1 MRTLRK
7 KKDKGAVIL
16 LRRRIIIS
24 VLLIVIAGFGT
35 LAAVVLT
42 KRAKAD
48 VGYDPYFTLSTG
60 PSKIRIFQPLSNSV
74 ANESS
79 FTASGTAPPNTT
91 LTLKVDGVTKTT
103 VTTDSKGA
111 WTKSITGV
119 SAGDHQLTAS
129 TSLGGPFSVIA
140 ATGYLPGYSI
150 VDLTTNG
157 LVSASTAGLGTAFG
171 SIYYGSTAVAASDSV
186 RINDSTVYLVR
197 QRSVTILDVASQ
209 SATKTIFLAG
219 HFSTGGESPQDSGEL
234 FKRSVLSADG
244 SKLYLLYSS
253 DTSSKILKIDIATGT
268 LESTDVFSPSI
279 VAGATGMV
287 LTPDGS
293 KLYVISYNAAE
304 VDTVQTSDGSATSQ
318 ALGASARDIAISPNG
333 STVYISEAQ
342 QDTNFYIATIDIGS
356 SNFDDHSIDLGTGVS
371 EPDTLYVSSVGDK
384 FYVGNTGDSSLRV
397 YDTNS
402 KALLSTLTLSSPVL
416 AQTKQIVENQDGS
429 KIYIPLADDSIA
441 VIDHANDA
449 FVASILKPATNY
461 SHINGLM
468 FNNNKL
474 YTTYN
479 RAPDLAADLF
489 DSSGNPTKLFSSLA
503 VSDATSGNNVTAT
516 PITINGASAGMLSR
530 PVATSP
536 ISLVNSVDFS
546 VGDPITITSPTTDTT
561 LDTATPTITGK
572 GPKSKTI
579 QLSINGGSAI
589 SVSVD
594 SSGNWQKQVTLTKNK
609 NNAIVAVYNNKRTQL
624 VLPNTF
630 VFGSDIAK
638 NQLSV
643 IDGKS
648 GLETNPVT
656 LPPLGV
662 SSFGNAAVKINTGAA
677 VNPSGQ
683 RYYVVNTDFS
693 PIITDAMNAAVS
705 GDTSQLLPLLSQL
718 PATQLG
724 GIDVYSS
731 QTRQLV
737 TRIAMPNGVIPVSM
751 KVSPDGKK
759 AMVIAYDIQQQIDL
773 LNTPNLALA
782 TVPLNFF
789 RVNLDNNALVG
800 DKITMQ
806 FDFNQLASSDG
817 SVMSKA
823 IGSLVTGGLVGISN
837 VGSYTANGT
846 KFYTTNFSL
855 GKLSI
860 IDTNSGE
867 VSELTL
873 PNTTDY
879 TALLSTTINPA
890 TNILYVSYMD
900 VSGFDNVSG
909 PSFVPGMML
918 INTADNSFI
927 GKTALPGLPLFNFAV
942 NSAGS
947 KVYMVTVDLASFIN
961 TIGAGIN
968 NPQAVLI
975 DSLPTF
981 DLTVYEPATGNTTTR
996 PISNTEVPFNLVLSP
1011 DNKQVFIPTI
1021 GQNVIHVYDV
1031 DSDTMDAG
1039 NAPIILGGIS
1049 TALATT
1055 SNIGEVTLGSY
1066 NATASY
1072 FVPPDAPAT
1081 VCGYNSKILAD
1092 SPDCKPSTGNNTNTN
1107 TYKFLPSSTGATV
1120 SAQSLDIPKQT
1131 VQIIKDTAQQALSS
1145 HEAAVKGST
1154 MRTWL
1159 VYIIYGAFVSILGA
1173 TGYVIWR
1180 TDMLLGTSEEETY
1193 M

>member
-7 KKDKGAVIL
+7 KKNKGATIL

-79 FTASGTAPPNTT
+79 FTSSGTAPPNTT

-103 VTTDSKGA
+103 VTTDSKGV
-111 WTKSITGV
+111 WTKNITGV
-119 SAGDHQLTAS
+119 NAGDHQLTAS
-129 TSLGGPFSVIA
+129 TTLGGPFSVIA

-157 LVSASTAGLGTAFG
+157 LASASTAGFGTALGALFLND
-171 SIYYGSTAVAASDSV
+171 SNVAVSDSV

-209 SATKTIFLAG
+209 TATKTISLAD
-219 HFSTGGESPQDSGEL
+219 HFSTGGENPQDSGEL
-234 FKRSVLSADG
+234 LKQSVLSADG
-244 SKLYLLYSS
+244 TKLYLLYSS
-253 DTSSKILKIDIATGT
+253 GSESSKLLKIDTATGT
-268 LESTDVFSPSI
+268 LVSTEAFPAEVMP
-279 VAGATGMV
+279 GATGMV

-293 KLYVISYNAAE
+293 RLYVISYNSSE
-304 VDTVQTSDGSATSQ
+304 VDTVQTSDGSVTSQ

-333 STVYISEAQ
+333 GTVYISEAQ
-342 QDTNFYIATIDIGS
+342 QQDTKFYIATIDTNS
-356 SNFDDHSIDLGTGVS
+356 NNFDDHSIDLGAGVS

-384 FYVGNTGDSSLRV
+384 FYVGNTYDSSLRV
-397 YDTNS
+397 YDVNS
-402 KALLSTLTLSSPVL
+402 KELLSTISLSSSVL
-416 AQTKQIVENQDGS
+416 AQTKQIIENQDGS
-429 KIYIPLADDSIA
+429 KIYVPLTDDSVAI
-441 VIDHANDA
+441 IDHANNSL
-449 FVASILKPATNY
+449 VSSILKPASNY
-461 SHINGLM
+461 SHLGGLM
-468 FNNNKL
+468 FYNNKL
-474 YTTYN
+474 YTTYS

-489 DSSGNPTKLFSSLA
+489 DTSGNPTKLFSSLA
-503 VSDATSGNNVTAT
+503 ISDATTGSDVAAT
-516 PITINGASAGMLSR
+516 PITINGASAGRLSR
-530 PVATSP
+530 PVATNP
-536 ISLVNSVDFS
+536 IPIVNSVDFS
-546 VGDPITITSPTTDTT
+546 VGNPITITSPTADTT
-561 LDTATPTITGK
+561 LDTATPTIVGK

-579 QLSINGGSAI
+579 QLSINGGSAVN
-589 SVSVD
+589 VSVD
-594 SSGNWQKQVTLTKNK
+594 SNGNWQKQVTLTKNK

-648 GLETNPVT
+648 GLETNPIT
-656 LPPLGV
+656 LPPFGV
-662 SSFGNAAVKINTGAA
+662 SPFGNAAVKINTGAA
-677 VNPSGQ
+677 INPSGQ

-693 PIITDAMNAAVS
+693 PIVTDAMNAAIS
-705 GDTSQLLPLLSQL
+705 GDTSQLGSLLSQL
-718 PATQLG
+718 PTTQLG

-731 QTRQLV
+731 QTRQLL
-737 TRIAMPNGVIPVSM
+737 TRITMPNGVIPISIKM
-751 KVSPDGKK
+751 SPDGKK
-759 AMVIAYDIQQQIDL
+759 AMVLSYDIQAQIALFTSNGGSNTGVFPMKWQRIDL
-773 LNTPNLALA
+773 NNDSLTGDPIATTFTIPGSGTSEDLPN
-782 TVPLNFF
+782 
-789 RVNLDNNALVG
+789 
-800 DKITMQ
+800 Q
-806 FDFNQLASSDG
+806 
-817 SVMSKA
+817 
-823 IGSLVTGGLVGISN
+823 IGSLVSGVLVGLGN
-837 VGSYTANGT
+837 VGSYTADGS
-846 KFYTTNFSL
+846 KFYTSSLHL

-860 IDTNSGE
+860 IDTGSGQ

-873 PNTTDY
+873 PNITDY
-879 TALLSTTINPA
+879 TVLISTTINPA

-900 VSGFDNVSG
+900 VGGINGSGM

-918 INTADNSFI
+918 INTSDNSFI

-942 NSAGS
+942 SSTGS
-947 KVYMVTVDLASFIN
+947 QVYMVTVNLESLIN

-981 DLTVYEPATGNTTTR
+981 DLTVYEPGTGATTAY
-996 PISNTEVPFNLVLSP
+996 PITSSEIPFNLVLSP

-1021 GQNVIHVYDV
+1021 GQNVIHVFDV
-1031 DSDTMDAG
+1031 DSKTMDAG

-1055 SNIGEVTLGSY
+1055 SNISEVTLGSY
-1066 NATASY
+1066 NASASY
-1072 FVPPDAPAT
+1072 FVPPDAP
-1081 VCGYNSKILAD
+1081 VEKCVYNAKILAD
-1092 SPDCKPSTGNNTNTN
+1092 SPDCKPPKDNNTI
-1107 TYKFLPSSTGATV
+1107 TYKFLPSASGTAA

-1131 VQIIKDTAQQALSS
+1131 VQIIKDTAQQALKSQES
-1145 HEAAVKGST
+1145 AVKGAT

-1159 VYIIYGAFVSILGA
+1159 VYIIYGAFISILGA

-1180 TDMLLGTSEEETY
+1180 TDMLLGASEEETY